1 MSQKALKVQTNGSK
15 AYKVVSAENFSKLV
29 MADYNPRFVQIYDQY
44 NERVEADDLDDG
56 KIFTIEEIEKLG
68 HKAVSCLWKPSSTD
82 KNGVERKAHFTTGS
96 AEGAGSIRALRE
108 DQRVPSS
115 IKDAVKAFFIAV
127 KNGSSLSAVSE
138 DLVGGIDGLN
148 GLDEEY
154 YYQLIAVMFGHYKKC
169 KGGDPTLTEE
179 DEVKLHD
186 ILYEN
191 VLQFT
196 QIDRSLA

>member
-15 AYKVVSAENFSKLV
+15 AYKVVSAKHFSRLV
-29 MADYNPRFVQIYDQY
+29 MDEYKPRFVQVHDQY
-44 NERVEADDLDDG
+44 GLVEVDDSDDG
-56 KIFTIEEIEKLG
+56 KIYTIEEIEKLVY
-68 HKAVSCLWKPSSTD
+68 KVVPCSWRPPSTD
-82 KNGVERKAHFTTGS
+82 KNGVERQACFTNGN
-96 AEGAGSIRALRE
+96 AEGAGSIKELRE
-108 DQRVPSS
+108 KSKVPSS
-115 IKDAVKAFFIAV
+115 IKDDVKAFFRAV
-127 KNGSSLSAVSE
+127 KSGCNLSVVSE
-138 DLVGGIDGLN
+138 SLVGGIDALQ

-154 YYQLIAVMFGHYKKC
+154 YHELQGAMFNHYKKC